1 MKRSVFS
8 PRAPLLEHFKDSHTE
23 FPPLPERSASEKFT
37 MCATASA
44 PPNTFWKFNFLILP

>member
-37 MCATASA
+37 VCATASA